1 MPVHSE
7 QTGCDFNLKGIYSFV
22 GGGGLKTRVTKLLQH
37 RVTSAVRRGT
47 RHRRVVK
54 SERSKEE
61 VKVILEGLGMHQGS
75 VAISVSSGTSSV
87 PPTGKMCRHGLDIP
101 MQG

>member
-1 MPVHSE
+1 M
-7 QTGCDFNLKGIYSFV
+7 
-22 GGGGLKTRVTKLLQH
+22 KTRVTKLLQH
-37 RVTSAVRRGT
+37 RVTRAVRRGGT

-54 SERSKEE
+54 SERSTEE

-75 VAISVSSGTSSV
+75 VAISVISGASSV
-87 PPTGKMCRHGLDIP
+87 PPTGKIPRLGLDIP